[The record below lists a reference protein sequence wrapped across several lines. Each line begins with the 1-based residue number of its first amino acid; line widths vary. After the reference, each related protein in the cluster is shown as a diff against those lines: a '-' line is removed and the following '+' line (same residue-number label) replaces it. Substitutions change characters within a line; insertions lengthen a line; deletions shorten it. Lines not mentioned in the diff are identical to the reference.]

1 MLSKQHGTQG
11 ITLPTLD
18 LPKCAYAIMDETSC
32 LVSQPPSRAQFLL
45 CNHMIPA
52 SFLWGRVKARYL
64 SLETMFAISTHA
76 ANLTYN
82 VPNKSKQIDILFS
95 NPSHY
100 WSTTRVMLEVPVL
113 FIFATIH
120 LFQLLI
126 REVSLVVSRQ
136 LRLEN
141 RASEYCWTICFSKI
155 LVSGQAMGTGL
166 SEGPHTNKTV
176 HCFWYWKWDALW

>member
-1 MLSKQHGTQG
+1 MLSKQQGTQG

-32 LVSQPPSRAQFLL
+32 LVSQPPSRAQFRL

-166 SEGPHTNKTV
+166 SEGPHTNKTA
-176 HCFWYWKWDALW
+176 HCFWY